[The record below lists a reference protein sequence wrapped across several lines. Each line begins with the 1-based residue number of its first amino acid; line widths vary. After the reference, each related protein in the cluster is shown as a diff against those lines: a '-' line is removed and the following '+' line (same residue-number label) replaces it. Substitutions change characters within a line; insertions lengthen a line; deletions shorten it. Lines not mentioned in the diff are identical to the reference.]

1 MLKNLVN
8 RILIAPV
15 RLYQVAI
22 SPLLPSSCRYHPTC
36 SNYMITAIHKHG
48 ILGVVM
54 GTARILRCNPFVKGG
69 IDYVPDHFSLK
80 RNAVNPY
87 SRSAKDI

>member
-1 MLKNLVN
+1 
-8 RILIAPV
+8 
-15 RLYQVAI
+15 
-22 SPLLPSSCRYHPTC
+22 
-36 SNYMITAIHKHG
+36 MITAIHKHG

-69 IDYVPDHFSLK
+69 IDYVPDKFSLK

-87 SRSAKDI
+87 KLTPKDVEQKI